1 MNRRDFLTLTGAAAA
16 AGVSMWQAP
25 AMAAAATQAGRK
37 AAAGYANVLILVELK
52 GGNDGL
58 NTVVPYADPLY
69 YQFRR
74 SIGIKREQV
83 LQLDA
88 QTGLHPSLAPLMPL
102 WRDGQVAIVQG
113 VGYPQPNL
121 SHFRSIEIWDTASR
135 SDQYL
140 HEGWLTR
147 TFAQAPVPPGFAADG
162 VVLGSAEMGP
172 LSNGARAIAL
182 VNPAQFIR
190 AARLAEPSSLREQN
204 PALAHIIDVEN
215 DIVKAAD
222 RLRPRGG
229 MREFRTA
236 FPAGAFGTSVKTAMQ
251 VLAACEAS
259 GPDAQDGVAVLRL
272 TLNGFDT
279 HQNQPGQQAA
289 LLKQFAEGMSAMR
302 AALIELGRWN
312 ETLVMTY
319 AEFGRRVRENQ
330 SNGTDH
336 GTAAP
341 HFVMGGRVAGGLYGA
356 PPALGRLDGNGNLP
370 VAVDFRQLY
379 ATVLGSWWGLDATRV
394 LQQRF
399 DTLPLLKA

>member
-16 AGVSMWQAP
+16 AGVSLWQAP
-25 AMAAAATQAGRK
+25 AMAATGRQP
-37 AAAGYANVLILVELK
+37 AAGYANVLILVELK

-88 QTGLHPSLAPLMPL
+88 HTGLHPSLAPLMPL
-102 WRDGQVAIVQG
+102 WRDGQVAVVQG

-172 LSNGARAIAL
+172 LANGARAIAL

-251 VLAACEAS
+251 VLAACETS
-259 GPDAQDGVAVLRL
+259 GPGAQDGVAVLRL

-302 AALIELGRWN
+302 GALIELGRWN
-312 ETLVMTY
+312 QTLVMTY

-379 ATVLGSWWGLDATRV
+379 ATVLGPWWGLDATRV

>member
-16 AGVSMWQAP
+16 AGVSLWQSP
-25 AMAAAATQAGRK
+25 AMAAASTGRQP
-37 AAAGYANVLILVELK
+37 AAGYANVLILVELK

-69 YQFRR
+69 YQFRH

-88 QTGLHPSLAPLMPL
+88 HTGLHPSLAPLMPL
-102 WRDGQVAIVQG
+102 WRDGQVAVVQG

-147 TFAQAPVPPGFAADG
+147 AFAQAPVPPGFAADG
-162 VVLGSAEMGP
+162 VVLGSAEMGS
-172 LSNGARAIAL
+172 LANGARAIAL

-259 GPDAQDGVAVLRL
+259 GPGAQDGVAVLRL

-302 AALIELGRWN
+302 GALIELGRWN
-312 ETLVMTY
+312 QALVMTY

-370 VAVDFRQLY
+370 VTVDFRQLY
-379 ATVLGSWWGLDATRV
+379 ATVLGPWWGLDAARV

>member
-1 MNRRDFLTLTGAAAA
+1 MNRRDFLTLTGAAAT
-16 AGVSMWQAP
+16 AGVSLWQPGALAAP
-25 AMAAAATQAGRK
+25 LAATK
-37 AAAGYANVLILVELK
+37 ARAGYANVLILVELK

-69 YQFRR
+69 YAFRR

-83 LQLDA
+83 LQLDER
-88 QTGLHPSLAPLMPL
+88 TGLHPSLAALMPL
-102 WRDGQVAIVQG
+102 WRDRQVAIVRG

-140 HEGWLTR
+140 REGWLTR

-172 LSNGARAIAL
+172 LANGARAIAL

-190 AARLAEPSSLREQN
+190 AARLAEPVSLREQN

-229 MREFRTA
+229 MRDFETA
-236 FPAGAFGTSVKTAMQ
+236 FPGGAFGTAVKTAMQ
-251 VLAACEAS
+251 VLAACDAS
-259 GPDAQDGVAVLRL
+259 GPAAQDGVAVLRL

-289 LLKQFAEGMSAMR
+289 LLKQFAEGMSALR
-302 AALIELGRWN
+302 GALVELGRWN

-379 ATVLGSWWGLDATRV
+379 ATVLGPWWGLDATRV

-399 DTLPLLKA
+399 EPLPLLRA

>member
-16 AGVSMWQAP
+16 AGVSMWQSP
-25 AMAAAATQAGRK
+25 ALAAASTGRQP
-37 AAAGYANVLILVELK
+37 AAGYANVLILVELK

-88 QTGLHPSLAPLMPL
+88 HTGLHPSLAPLMPL
-102 WRDGQVAIVQG
+102 WRDGQVAVVQG

-172 LSNGARAIAL
+172 LANGARAIAL

-229 MREFRTA
+229 MREFKTA

-259 GPDAQDGVAVLRL
+259 GPSAQDGVAVLRL

-302 AALIELGRWN
+302 GALIELGRWN
-312 ETLVMTY
+312 QTLVMTY

-379 ATVLGSWWGLDATRV
+379 STVLGPWWGLDATRV

>member
-25 AMAAAATQAGRK
+25 AMAAAVAQAGRQP
-37 AAAGYANVLILVELK
+37 AAGYANVLILVELK

-88 QTGLHPSLAPLMPL
+88 HTGLHPSLAPLMPL
-102 WRDGQVAIVQG
+102 WRDGQVAVVQG

-259 GPDAQDGVAVLRL
+259 GPV
-272 TLNGFDT
+272 
-279 HQNQPGQQAA
+279 
-289 LLKQFAEGMSAMR
+289 
-302 AALIELGRWN
+302 
-312 ETLVMTY
+312 
-319 AEFGRRVRENQ
+319 RRMASRCCV
-330 SNGTDH
+330 
-336 GTAAP
+336 
-341 HFVMGGRVAGGLYGA
+341 
-356 PPALGRLDGNGNLP
+356 
-370 VAVDFRQLY
+370 
-379 ATVLGSWWGLDATRV
+379 
-394 LQQRF
+394 
-399 DTLPLLKA
+399 

>member
-16 AGVSMWQAP
+16 AGVSLWQP
-25 AMAAAATQAGRK
+25 AAHAASMPAAGRP
-37 AAAGYANVLILVELK
+37 GYANVLILIELK

-74 SIGIKREQV
+74 GIGIKRDQV

-88 QTGLHPSLAPLMPL
+88 HTGLHPALAPLMPL

-172 LSNGARAIAL
+172 LANGARAIAL

-190 AARLAEPSSLREQN
+190 AARLAEPSSLRERN

-236 FPAGAFGTSVKTAMQ
+236 FPAGTFGTSVKTAMQ
-251 VLAACEAS
+251 VLAACETS
-259 GPDAQDGVAVLRL
+259 GPGAQDGVAVLRL

-279 HQNQPGQQAA
+279 HQNQPGQHAA
-289 LLKQFAEGMSAMR
+289 LLKQFAEGMGAMR
-302 AALIELGRWN
+302 DALIELGRWN
-312 ETLVMTY
+312 QTLVMTY

-341 HFVMGGRVAGGLYGA
+341 HFVMGGRVAGGVYGA
-356 PPALGRLDGNGNLP
+356 APALAHLDGNGNLP

-379 ATVLGSWWGLDATRV
+379 ATVLGPWWGLDATRV

-399 DTLPLLKA
+399 DTLPLLKV